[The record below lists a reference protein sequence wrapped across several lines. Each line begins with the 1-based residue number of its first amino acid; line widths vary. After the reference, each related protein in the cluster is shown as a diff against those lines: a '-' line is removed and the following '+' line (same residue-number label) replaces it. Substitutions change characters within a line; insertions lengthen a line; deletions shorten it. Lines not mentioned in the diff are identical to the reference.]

1 MVFTPEQDDFIL
13 MAHFRSGTRNPD
25 GTWSYSLQSCIDQ
38 FTEAFPDANV
48 GYQTF
53 ANHKGVLVHPFETK
67 NCIYKGKTTGRK
79 TVLTEEVTED
89 IQHRLEQSPNKSIRK
104 LSAQTGLSVGSCHK
118 ALHKVL
124 HMHPYKV
131 SVVHELLPPDFER
144 RINYCQWFNNNL
156 NDDALLDLTFFTD
169 EACVGLV
176 LFFPESAEGP
186 KVQRSA
192 ITTLAAPL
200 SSDIGLCFLKCIRLL
215 LPIHQKCF
223 EDDIRHLCGDLR
235 SSNDKSCKTSKP
247 LCNNDDDDDDD
258 DDDDL
263 SLILEVIEQ
272 DLNQN
277 KTNDSQGCSRRNT
290 ATSDGFTAPNQI
302 VKRQS
307 NTDDDEL
314 SLLLEVIDEDLKTTS
329 VTRNRKIIN
338 DTSLAC
344 SVKKQVGK
352 GVRENSEVEN
362 FTYFIKR
369 GESENFN
376 KKFSL
381 TSRRMEFSFKP
392 LGHLQQPLQWLKQ
405 ALRELLDHIT
415 RECEA
420 DDIVG
425 FVMENDD
432 FPDKPIG
439 ISLRKRSQLD
449 ENVILAVLAKLE
461 DRSIIRNAQYDVLTK
476 NTTKKYA
483 MSYTKR
489 RRLEGTFETV
499 PYGYNDDI

>member
-1 MVFTPEQDDFIL
+1 MVN
-13 MAHFRSGTRNPD
+13 G
-25 GTWSYSLQSCIDQ
+25 
-38 FTEAFPDANV
+38 
-48 GYQTF
+48 
-53 ANHKGVLVHPFETK
+53 
-67 NCIYKGKTTGRK
+67 
-79 TVLTEEVTED
+79 
-89 IQHRLEQSPNKSIRK
+89 
-104 LSAQTGLSVGSCHK
+104 
-118 ALHKVL
+118 
-124 HMHPYKV
+124 
-131 SVVHELLPPDFER
+131 SVVLSHDER
-144 RINYCQWFNNNL
+144 RLY
-156 NDDALLDLTFFTD
+156 D
-169 EACVGLV
+169 
-176 LFFPESAEGP
+176 
-186 KVQRSA
+186 
-192 ITTLAAPL
+192 PL
-200 SSDIGLCFLKCIRLL
+200 IVSFMK
-215 LPIHQKCF
+215 
-223 EDDIRHLCGDLR
+223 GDLR

-247 LCNNDDDDDDD
+247 LCNNDDDDD
-258 DDDDL
+258 L
-263 SLILEVIEQ
+263 SLILEVIER

-277 KTNDSQGCSRRNT
+277 KTNAGCSRRNT

-302 VKRQS
+302 VKSQS
-307 NTDDDEL
+307 NTDNDEL
-314 SLLLEVIDEDLKTTS
+314 SFLLEVIDEDLKTTS

-352 GVRENSEVEN
+352 GVWQNSEVEN

-439 ISLRKRSQLD
+439 LSLRKRSQLD
-449 ENVILAVLAKLE
+449 ENVILAVLAKVFQSNSSFLP
-461 DRSIIRNAQYDVLTK
+461 
-476 NTTKKYA
+476 
-483 MSYTKR
+483 M
-489 RRLEGTFETV
+489 TV
-499 PYGYNDDI
+499 YV